1 MTHQMIKGHMKIAA
15 LGLMAAAA
23 LTLSACANTGANTI
37 PIIDAPNSPQL
48 QADLSQCQQLAA
60 QRSQL
65 GGNALAS
72 AVVGA
77 GFGALAGSSFGG
89 RRFSNRGRGEN
100 ALAGALAGAAAG
112 TAAGAFQGQNA
123 QAEIVYRCMAGRGYR
138 VLG

>member
-1 MTHQMIKGHMKIAA
+1 MKIAA